1 MVAVCALSAFLAVR
15 QNALPLAFMG
25 TAGGFLAPVLLS
37 TGQGNHVALF
47 SYYALLNAGIFAIA
61 WFKAW
66 RPLNL
71 LGFVFTF
78 TIGSAWG
85 VTAYRPALF
94 ASTEPFL
101 ILFFL
106 MYVGIALLYA
116 VKRELALRHYVD
128 GTLVFGTPIVATA
141 LQASL
146 VKDMPF
152 GNRVERRRA
161 VGVLRRGHRVLA
173 RRRDRLALLF
183 RIHARAR
190 GDLRDAGRAARVL
203 RSDDQRRVGDRR
215 RGRRLAR
222 RARSACCGSASGC

>member
-1 MVAVCALSAFLAVR
+1 
-15 QNALPLAFMG
+15 MG
-25 TAGGFLAPVLLS
+25 SAGGFLAPVLLS

-106 MYVGIALLYA
+106 MYVG
-116 VKRELALRHYVD
+116 
-128 GTLVFGTPIVATA
+128 
-141 LQASL
+141 
-146 VKDMPF
+146 
-152 GNRVERRRA
+152 
-161 VGVLRRGHRVLA
+161 
-173 RRRDRLALLF
+173 
-183 RIHARAR
+183 
-190 GDLRDAGRAARVL
+190 
-203 RSDDQRRVGDRR
+203 
-215 RGRRLAR
+215 
-222 RARSACCGSASGC
+222 